1 MKKYML
7 LGMATV
13 LLAVAPQLAGAA
25 PASNLLGIQVTDI
38 RLAQYGYGGGYG
50 YHRPR
55 YYYNPR
61 PYYGGGYG
69 GYGGGHG
76 YY

>member
-1 MKKYML
+1 MTKYML

-13 LLAVAPQLAGAA
+13 LLAVTPQLVSSA
-25 PASNLLGIQVTDI
+25 PANNLLGIQVTDI
-38 RLAQYGYGGGYG
+38 QLAQYGYGGGYGGGYG

-55 YYYNPR
+55 YHYR

-69 GYGGGHG
+69 GGHG